1 MFSKIHVFSRA
12 PNTGASTNN
21 GQTVKHT
28 KTSEW
33 RDSLVLTQ
41 LWFAWPPWLKKNV
54 PRNMPTKGWLF
65 MVMHS
70 VEEIWLTSWDGYPM
84 IYRLTRPIIFRHPY
98 QQIQVMFFNASL
110 HTSRVCDRC
119 PAIAAMVL
127 MIEGVAI
134 VLGRNGKSQNGRR
147 VQRVSNDGC
156 SRMTCHVICRK
167 LISCC
172 KHLRSYSYLLF
183 ITSFANK
190 LKCSL

>member
-1 MFSKIHVFSRA
+1 
-12 PNTGASTNN
+12 
-21 GQTVKHT
+21 
-28 KTSEW
+28 
-33 RDSLVLTQ
+33 
-41 LWFAWPPWLKKNV
+41 
-54 PRNMPTKGWLF
+54 MPTKGWLF

-84 IYRLTRPIIFRHPY
+84 IYRLTGRIIFRHPY

-110 HTSRVCDRC
+110 HTGRVCDRC

-134 VLGRNGKSQNGRR
+134 VLGRNGKSPNGRR
-147 VQRVSNDGC
+147 VQRVSNGGC

-172 KHLRSYSYLLF
+172 KHLRPSHTCFLSQASL
-183 ITSFANK
+183 TSQNVP
-190 LKCSL
+190 CSLVVNVLWKYLKYVMNFRYSMILFTLDGGCFRFDSTFLGDRRK